1 MKIFEVLNEL
11 GKTTQYKKPIGMM
24 EMYKFM
30 QIAAPEQKIQL
41 KQLIA
46 NGKQR
51 EAWKLLQTVTGTK
64 L

>member
-1 MKIFEVLNEL
+1 MKVNELLFEL

-30 QIAAPEQKIQL
+30 QIATPEQKVEL

>member
-1 MKIFEVLNEL
+1 MKVKELLTEL

-30 QIAAPEQKIQL
+30 QIATPEQKIQL

-46 NGKQR
+46 NGKQK
-51 EAWKLLQTVTGTK
+51 EAWKLLQSVTNTK